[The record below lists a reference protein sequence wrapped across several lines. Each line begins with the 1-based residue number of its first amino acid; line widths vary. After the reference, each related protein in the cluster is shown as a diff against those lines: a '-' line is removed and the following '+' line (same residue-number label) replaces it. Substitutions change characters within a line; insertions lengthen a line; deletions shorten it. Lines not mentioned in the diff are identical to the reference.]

1 MVFPRMDKWSNVCGF
16 RPLTVSLTDFKCVF
30 MLMSTPGLLR
40 EGKEDSEGEEE
51 EVSVSTTRARRL
63 RDENFTLRA
72 NSKTTERVPKIVPE
86 HVVPFFN
93 SIVTVSLFN
102 FWRNLTSFI
111 VRVYYLLYPVRKVV
125 CVRAFNF
132 FFL

>member
-1 MVFPRMDKWSNVCGF
+1 MRVHANVYACF
-16 RPLTVSLTDFKCVF
+16 YH
-30 MLMSTPGLLR
+30 LR
-40 EGKEDSEGEEE
+40 EGKEEDLEGEEE
-51 EVSVSTTRARRL
+51 VSISTLLVCAQTTTRRKFYAS
-63 RDENFTLRA
+63 RA

-111 VRVYYLLYPVRKVV
+111 VRVYYYYCTPHVV
-125 CVRAFNF
+125 FVRAFNF
-132 FFL
+132 L

>member
-30 MLMSTPGLLR
+30 MLMSTPVLSSR
-40 EGKEDSEGEEE
+40 EGKEEDLGEE
-51 EVSVSTTRARRL
+51 EVSISTLLVCAQTTTRRKFYNSSR
-63 RDENFTLRA
+63 T

-111 VRVYYLLYPVRKVV
+111 VRVYYYY
-125 CVRAFNF
+125 CTSYWCSRAFNF
-132 FFL
+132 L